1 MQTTMEDIKP
11 NLTEYLSAVLMF
23 SYFLAPYATPETV
36 IAAVQTPMAGNNP
49 KDISLHPAV

>member
-36 IAAVQTPMAGNNP
+36 IAAVPTPMAGNNP